1 MNRSHGF
8 RNKLIYLAVLIAMLI
23 PLYLLGQPAGGS
35 ATDPGGQLTQMRTSF
50 NIAESEL
57 GDINPASET
66 MKLASLGLR
75 GVAATLLW
83 SKAHDYEVAHEW
95 DRLKATLN
103 NIALLQPHY
112 EKVWEFQSHN
122 LAYNVSSQFDDYR
135 QRYAM
140 VREGTEFL
148 TRGVEQNRKSSRLI
162 WYTGWFYGQ
171 KIGISDEKRQFRR
184 LFSDDEPLHQSL
196 REQNIA
202 VDSPEARGPDGKP
215 DNWLVGRQWLFNGY
229 SMVDAGVKIRNQT
242 PINFYES
249 GPKWRIKH
257 AEAIESEGVLDDRA
271 KSAWQQASDDWQTF
285 GQRSIPTTSP
295 FTIRLDGLDEL
306 NQRRDE
312 KLEEFMSIA
321 GEVYRQVETELQQAL
336 SADEREAL
344 DTPPADR
351 TEAQHTLAYNAQNR
365 IIPSKEVVAR
375 RAPEAVRLRA
385 IQLAAELA
393 DLEARITKTRGHREQ
408 INYVYWKT
416 LAQAEQ
422 EDRTVQARRLLFE
435 AEQANADAHL
445 DLAIEKYEEAFALW
459 AEVFDAYPILV
470 MDDISDD
477 LMRSI
482 RRYTVAIDRDTF
494 ADDFPLAAFV
504 EFMDLES
511 KTTEEYVRLR
521 GLQQTRGAAAEP
533 TEPADTE
540 EPPQPAEANAEPA
553 PEPAPAADDAAE
565 PAADAPA
572 AEAGD
577 DAEMAPQP
585 SAEAAQPEAAAEA
598 QPSGAA
604 ETQPSEPAEPAPPAE
619 AQPSAS
625 ADGEPAPAE
634 GEPAPA
640 EGEPATPAEP
650 ASDEPPAA
658 EQPEPPAEPAADA
671 ESDGDSGPA
680 GEAEPAPADAP
691 EEAEP
696 AADAEA
702 EEADA
707 PAEASEGEEP
717 AEEEPAAEPAS

>member
-23 PLYLLGQPAGGS
+23 PLYLLGQPAGGGT
-35 ATDPGGQLTQMRTSF
+35 TDPGGQLTQMRTSF

-229 SMVDAGVKIRNQT
+229 NMVDSGVPIRNQT

-306 NQRRDE
+306 TQRRDE
-312 KLEEFMSIA
+312 KFEEFMSLA
-321 GEVYRQVETELQQAL
+321 GETHQQIEEELRQSLTA
-336 SADEREAL
+336 AEREAIEI
-344 DTPPADR
+344 PVVDR
-351 TEAQHTLAYNAQNR
+351 SETQHSLAHTAQARL
-365 IIPSKEVVAR
+365 IPSLDNVAR
-375 RAPEAVRLRA
+375 RAPESVRLRA
-385 IQLAAELA
+385 IQLAAELR

-435 AEQANADAHL
+435 AEQANADADL
-445 DLAIEKYEEAFALW
+445 DLAIDKYEQAFALW

-482 RRYTVAIDRDTF
+482 RRYTIAIDSDTF
-494 ADDFPLAAFV
+494 ADDFPLSAFV
-504 EFMDLES
+504 EVMDSEMKS
-511 KTTEEYVRLR
+511 AEEYVRLR
-521 GLQQTRGAAAEP
+521 ELQKERGTAAEP
-533 TEPADTE
+533 TEPAADQT
-540 EPPQPAEANAEPA
+540 PQPAEANAEPM
-553 PEPAPAADDAAE
+553 PEPAPAPAGDGAAE
-565 PAADAPA
+565 PATEAPATDAPA
-572 AEAGD
+572 AEPGE

-585 SAEAAQPEAAAEA
+585 SAEAPQPDAPPAAETR
-598 QPSGAA
+598 PGDAA
-604 ETQPSEPAEPAPPAE
+604 ETQPSEPAEPAQPAE
-619 AQPSAS
+619 EQPQAPAES
-625 ADGEPAPAE
+625 EPAAPAE
-634 GEPAPA
+634 GEPAAPA

-650 ASDEPPAA
+650 AGDEPPAA
-658 EQPEPPAEPAADA
+658 EQPAPPAEPATDT
-671 ESDGDSGPA
+671 ESDGDSEAA
-680 GEAEPAPADAP
+680 GDAEPAAADPP

-696 AADAEA
+696 ATDAEA
-702 EEADA
+702 
-707 PAEASEGEEP
+707 G
-717 AEEEPAAEPAS
+717 